1 MDGPRKGVHCPVR
14 VTARSVTNRS
24 GLLNGNPTDHEHG
37 TARRVNERIVKTAEE
52 LRFEF
57 GSNWLSFLSTVDEDR
72 IREAVASL
80 SRMLQVKDLGGKR
93 FLDIGCGSGL
103 FSLAARRLGAT
114 VHSFDF
120 DSESVACTREL
131 KRRFLRD
138 DGAWTIEEGS
148 VLDASYL
155 QSLGEFDVVY
165 SWGVLHHTGDMLTA
179 LDNARIPVSQGG
191 RLYIAIYNDQ
201 GILSTFWMRVKRTYC
216 TGALGRG
223 AVLAVFVPLFFLRSV
238 AVGLIK
244 YGNPVAQFT
253 RYKSRRGMSIYH
265 DWIDWLGGYP
275 FEVAKPE
282 LIVRFYKERRLL
294 LTNLTTPH
302 RLGCNEFVFQRVG
315 SEG

>member
-1 MDGPRKGVHCPVR
+1 M
-14 VTARSVTNRS
+14 
-24 GLLNGNPTDHEHG
+24 DHEH
-37 TARRVNERIVKTAEE
+37 AKAQRVSAENGKSIEE

-57 GSNWLSFLSTVDEDR
+57 GSNWRRFLSTVDEDR

-80 SRMLQVKDLGGKR
+80 SRMLAVEDLRGKR

-103 FSLAARRLGAT
+103 FSLAARRLQAT

-131 KRRFLRD
+131 KQRFSKD
-138 DGAWTIEEGS
+138 DRAWTIEEGS
-148 VLDASYL
+148 VLDATYVQL
-155 QSLGEFDVVY
+155 LGEFDLVY
-165 SWGVLHHTGDMLTA
+165 SWGVLHHTGDMMTA
-179 LDNARIPVSQGG
+179 LNNATIPVNQGG
-191 RLYIAIYNDQ
+191 CLYIAIYNDQ
-201 GILSTFWMRVKRTYC
+201 GVLSVFWKQVKRIYC
-216 TGALGRG
+216 TGVLGRG
-223 AVLAVFVPLFFLRSV
+223 AVLSLFVPLFFLRSV

-282 LIVRFYKERRLL
+282 NIVEFHQRRGFQLE
-294 LTNLTTPH
+294 NGTTTK
-302 RLGCNEFVFQRVG
+302 RLGCNEFVFRRN
-315 SEG
+315 S